1 MTGDR
6 FALSVGRVGLLMVG
20 FWLPAT
26 TLGNDDLD
34 VTMRMVTDDAE
45 LTDSVVRQIELPRTV
60 ARPVESPD
68 NPGESGSRGRDA
80 ASEARERGR
89 EFGESMSEKARQS
102 RELIKGKPELPER
115 PERPEVPD
123 APGLN
128 R

>member
-6 FALSVGRVGLLMVG
+6 LVLKATLLGLLLFG
-20 FWLPAT
+20 FGIPAT
-26 TLGNDDLD
+26 TLANDDLD

-45 LTDSVVRQIELPRTV
+45 LTDSVVREIELPRAV
-60 ARPVESPD
+60 ERPE
-68 NPGESGSRGRDA
+68 NPGKSGSRGLDA

-115 PERPEVPD
+115 PERPELPD
-123 APGLN
+123 APGLD

>member
-6 FALSVGRVGLLMVG
+6 LLLKATLLGLLLFG
-20 FWLPAT
+20 FGIPAT
-26 TLGNDDLD
+26 TLANDDLD

-45 LTDSVVRQIELPRTV
+45 LTDSVVREIELPRAV
-60 ARPVESPD
+60 ERPE
-68 NPGESGSRGRDA
+68 NPGKSGSRGLDA

-115 PERPEVPD
+115 PERPELPD
-123 APGLN
+123 APGLD

>member
-6 FALSVGRVGLLMVG
+6 FAVSVKLVGLLVIG
-20 FWLPAT
+20 FGAPAT
-26 TLGNDDLD
+26 TLANDDLD

-45 LTDSVVRQIELPRTV
+45 LTDSVVREIELPR
-60 ARPVESPD
+60 AIERPDSP
-68 NPGESGSRGRDA
+68 GKSGSPGLDA

-102 RELIKGKPELPER
+102 RELIKGRPELPER
-115 PERPEVPD
+115 PERPERPELPD
-123 APGLN
+123 APGLD

>member
-1 MTGDR
+1 MKCTSLFQGMHW
-6 FALSVGRVGLLMVG
+6 AGLAVFLLVA
-20 FWLPAT
+20 PT
-26 TLGNDDLD
+26 TTVANDDLD

-45 LTDSVVRQIELPRTV
+45 LTDSVVREIELPR
-60 ARPVESPD
+60 AIGKPG
-68 NPGESGSRGRDA
+68 NPGESGSRGLDA

-115 PERPEVPD
+115 PERPELPD
-123 APGLN
+123 APGLD

>member
-1 MTGDR
+1 MTGCR
-6 FALSVGRVGLLMVG
+6 FVLSAGLVGLLMLGV
-20 FWLPAT
+20 WVPAT
-26 TLGNDDLD
+26 TLANDDLD

-45 LTDSVVRQIELPRTV
+45 LTDSVVREIELPR
-60 ARPVESPD
+60 AIEKPE
-68 NPGESGSRGRDA
+68 NPGESGSRGLDT

-115 PERPEVPD
+115 PERPELPD
-123 APGLN
+123 APGLD